1 MTDTV
6 VDAADRQRF
15 EIVRDGEVLGH
26 AAYQKTDQMVIF
38 THTEVAPSM
47 EGQGLG
53 GRLVRSALDQ
63 VRDSGLQVLPICPFV
78 QAWMSRH
85 PEYQDLDYRRPASN
99 VTD

>member
-1 MTDTV
+1 MTDQV
-6 VDAADRQRF
+6 SDVPERQRF
-15 EIVRDGEVLGH
+15 EILRDGEVLGH
-26 AAYQKTDQMVIF
+26 AAYQKTDQMIIF
-38 THTEVAPSM
+38 THTEIDPSY

-53 GRLVRSALDQ
+53 GHLVRSALDQ
-63 VRDSGLQVLPICPFV
+63 VRDSDLKVLPICPFV